1 VKRSTISGGPYTTI
15 ATNVI
20 ATTYADTN
28 VTIGAL
34 CFYIVSTVN
43 SSGESANSPEA
54 SALVEVPLQ
63 AYLKFDE
70 TGGTTAFD
78 STGNGWIGTL
88 LNSPAFVPGY
98 SNNAIS
104 LVSGSSQYVTLPSG
118 VVYGLTNFTI
128 ATWVKQTTIAA
139 WARVFDFGS
148 NTTTYMFLAPWTGGA
163 STTPPRFA
171 IKLTNSVEQQINGT
185 TALPSGVWQHIG
197 VTLKG
202 GVGVLYVNGV
212 AVGTN
217 SSMTFNPTSL
227 GPTTANNIGK
237 SQFPADPYFNGLI
250 DDFRIYNDALNAGE
264 MATFVTPLAAPTNLI
279 ATLSNNFVSLKWNPA
294 LRATSYNVMRS
305 PTNGGTY
312 SLVASLTTTNY
323 TDIGVASDGTT
334 YFYVVNAM
342 NAVGQSTNSAQVSAR
357 LVATTLTQCAASLNS
372 GQSQLSWP
380 ADHTGWRLQ
389 AQTNLL
395 GTNWVTV
402 ANSSGTNQMLIPI
415 SPTNGGV
422 FIRLVYP

>member
-1 VKRSTISGGPYTTI
+1 
-15 ATNVI
+15 
-20 ATTYADTN
+20 
-28 VTIGAL
+28 
-34 CFYIVSTVN
+34 
-43 SSGESANSPEA
+43 
-54 SALVEVPLQ
+54 
-63 AYLKFDE
+63 
-70 TGGTTAFD
+70 
-78 STGNGWIGTL
+78 
-88 LNSPAFVPGY
+88 
-98 SNNAIS
+98 
-104 LVSGSSQYVTLPSG
+104 
-118 VVYGLTNFTI
+118 
-128 ATWVKQTTIAA
+128 
-139 WARVFDFGS
+139 
-148 NTTTYMFLAPWTGGA
+148 
-163 STTPPRFA
+163 
-171 IKLTNSVEQQINGT
+171 
-185 TALPSGVWQHIG
+185 
-197 VTLKG
+197 
-202 GVGVLYVNGV
+202 
-212 AVGTN
+212 
-217 SSMTFNPTSL
+217 
-227 GPTTANNIGK
+227 
-237 SQFPADPYFNGLI
+237 
-250 DDFRIYNDALNAGE
+250 
-264 MATFVTPLAAPTNLI
+264 
-279 ATLSNNFVSLKWNPA
+279 LKWNPA